1 MNAIIVQQGDITQI
15 ATDAIVN
22 AANTSLLG
30 GGGVDGAIHKAAG
43 PELLLECKALNGC
56 EVGKVKMTK
65 GYKLPAKHVI
75 HTVGPIW
82 NGGGG
87 KEADLLYN
95 AYYNSLLAAKSN
107 CLRTIAFPNI
117 STGVYSFPKEK
128 AAETAI
134 MAVND
139 FLTGYPD
146 EIEAVYFVCHDEEN
160 YNIYRTLLQ

>member
-1 MNAIIVQQGDITQI
+1 MNNIVVQQGDITQI

-43 PELLLECKALNGC
+43 PKLLAACKNFEGC
-56 EVGKVKMTK
+56 ETGKVRVTEA
-65 GYKLPAKHVI
+65 YNLPAKYVI
-75 HTVGPIW
+75 HAVGPIW

-87 KEADLLYN
+87 KEEDLLYN

-107 CLRTIAFPNI
+107 CLRTVAFPNI
-117 STGVYSFPKEK
+117 STGLYRFPKEK

-134 MAVND
+134 MAVQD

-146 EIEAVYFVCHDEEN
+146 EIETVYFVCYDEDN
-160 YNIYRTLLQ
+160 YKIYQSLLQ